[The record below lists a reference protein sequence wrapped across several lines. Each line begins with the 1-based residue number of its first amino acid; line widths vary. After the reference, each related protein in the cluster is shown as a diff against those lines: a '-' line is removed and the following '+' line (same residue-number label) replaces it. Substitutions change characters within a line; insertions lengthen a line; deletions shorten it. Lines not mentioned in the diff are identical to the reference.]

1 MYRRPRTVAACS
13 KALQT
18 CLPHHAAIQGQMG
31 ISTSASKQ
39 DWTPSTGK
47 VGPLHTVGLMFALH
61 CGSAVDARPVHIA
74 FTLSVS
80 A

>member
-1 MYRRPRTVAACS
+1 
-13 KALQT
+13 
-18 CLPHHAAIQGQMG
+18 MG

-47 VGPLHTVGLMFALH
+47 VGPLHTVGLMSALH
-61 CGSAVDARPVHIA
+61 CDFAIDARPVHIA
-74 FTLSVS
+74 CTLSVS